1 MSAWRFHMSPAAC
14 LLLAAAHLPAQPAAS
29 TRPAQQPAQQPARTV
44 QYVYLRGTDTLGV
57 ETLTL
62 TDTSIVAVQSLR
74 GAPRIAWT
82 QYRQGT
88 ALGALALKAY
98 APNAPIGAPPVQQ
111 GVIRMQGD
119 SARLEFVTG
128 GRTVNQA
135 ALTKPGAFALVNSS
149 VIHAALVSQVALRM
163 KQTNVALFLSTGG
176 QTISATAIMRGDTMV
191 MNIGGVETRVL
202 ADANGLPREAI
213 IPSQNARVV
222 RSTSTIDAAGRI
234 DYGAPPGAPYTTE
247 QVRIPTGRGYELGA
261 TFTRPVLN
269 RTVAVVVT
277 ISGSGQQER
286 DSRVSIVP
294 GYAPFRD
301 IADSLARR
309 GIATVRFDD
318 RGVGESGGLDGV
330 SSATSADFA
339 DDVRS
344 VVAWLGRR
352 PDIDTAR
359 IALVGH
365 SEGGMIAPMIAAGSP
380 TLSGVASGA
389 PIPRVRALALLAGP
403 AYTGRRIML
412 FQNEQAIAAAP
423 RLTEAQR
430 DSVRRTVPAGLD
442 ALAKSNRWMGYFMSH
457 DPLLTAKRVKQPVL
471 ILQGDTD
478 HQITPEQADTLAAA
492 FRAGGNRAVTVKHF
506 PATNHLMLPDPS
518 GVASGYGGLKDTHVR
533 REVLG
538 ALADWLVL
546 TLR

>member
-1 MSAWRFHMSPAAC
+1 M
-14 LLLAAAHLPAQPAAS
+14 
-29 TRPAQQPAQQPARTV
+29 
-44 QYVYLRGTDTLGV
+44 
-57 ETLTL
+57 
-62 TDTSIVAVQSLR
+62 
-74 GAPRIAWT
+74 
-82 QYRQGT
+82 
-88 ALGALALKAY
+88 
-98 APNAPIGAPPVQQ
+98 QQ
-111 GVIRMQGD
+111 GVIRMKGD
-119 SARLEFVTG
+119 SARLEFITG

-149 VIHAALVSQVALRM
+149 VIHAALVSSMAVRM
-163 KQTNVALFLSTGG
+163 KQSALDLFLSTGG
-176 QTISATAIMRGDTMV
+176 QTISATATMRGDTMI

-202 ADANGLPREAI
+202 SDANGLPREAL

-222 RSTSTIDAAGRI
+222 RSTSTLDAAGRI
-234 DYGAPPGAPYTTE
+234 DYGVPANAPYTAE

-261 TFTRPVLN
+261 TLTRPTLN
-269 RTVAVVVT
+269 RTVPVVVT

-309 GIATVRFDD
+309 GIATLRFDD
-318 RGVGESGGLDGV
+318 RGVGESGGLEGL

-344 VVAWLGRR
+344 VIAWLAKR

-365 SEGGMIAPMIAAGSP
+365 SEGGMIAPMIAAGSA
-380 TLSGVASGA
+380 TTSGVASGA
-389 PIPRVRALALLAGP
+389 PIPRVRAIALMAGP
-403 AYTGRRIML
+403 AYTGRRIMTY
-412 FQNEQAIAAAP
+412 QNEQAITGAT
-423 RLTEAQR
+423 RLSETQR

-442 ALAKSNRWMGYFMSH
+442 ALAKSNRWVGYFMSH
-457 DPLLTAKRVKQPVL
+457 DPLLVAKQVRQPVL

-506 PATNHLMLPDPS
+506 PETNHLMLPDPS
-518 GVASGYGGLKDTHVR
+518 GIASGYGGLRDTHVR
-533 REVLG
+533 RDVLG
-538 ALADWLVL
+538 TLADWLVS

>member
-1 MSAWRFHMSPAAC
+1 MSTRRPRLSLAAC
-14 LLLAAAHLPAQPAAS
+14 VLLAAVQLPAQ
-29 TRPAQQPAQQPARTV
+29 QQPSPRTV

-62 TDTSIVAVQSLR
+62 SDTSIVAVQSMR

-82 QYRQGT
+82 QYRQGA
-88 ALGALALKAY
+88 ALGALSLKAY
-98 APNAPIGAPPVQQ
+98 APNAPLGAPPMQQ
-111 GVIRMQGD
+111 AMIRMRGD
-119 SARLEFVTG
+119 SAHLEFITG
-128 GRTVNQA
+128 ARTVSQA
-135 ALTKPGAFALVNSS
+135 ALTRPGAVALVNSS
-149 VIHAALVSQVALRM
+149 VIHAALVSSTAVRM
-163 KQTNVALFLSTGG
+163 KQTNVELFLSTGG
-176 QTISATAIMRGDTMV
+176 QTISATVTMRGDTMV
-191 MNIGGVETRVL
+191 MNIGGVETRVV

-222 RSTSTIDAAGRI
+222 RATSTVDAAGRI
-234 DYGAPPGAPYTTE
+234 EYNAPPGAPYTTE

-261 TFTRPVLN
+261 TLTRPVLN
-269 RTVAVVVT
+269 RTVPVIVT

-309 GIATVRFDD
+309 GIATLRFDD
-318 RGVGESGGLDGV
+318 RGVGDSGGLDGLNG
-330 SSATSADFA
+330 ATSADFA

-344 VVAWLGRR
+344 VIAWLGKR
-352 PDIDTAR
+352 PDIDTSR

-365 SEGGMIAPMIAAGSP
+365 SEGGMIAPMIAAGAP
-380 TLSGVASGA
+380 TTSGVASGV
-389 PIPRVRALALLAGP
+389 PIPRVRAIALLAGP
-403 AYTGRRIML
+403 AYTGRRIMM
-412 FQNEQAIAAAP
+412 FQNEQAIAGAS
-423 RLTEAQR
+423 RLTVAQR

-442 ALAKSNRWMGYFMSH
+442 ALAKSNKWMGYFMSH
-457 DPLLTAKRVKQPVL
+457 DPLLTARLVKQPVL

-506 PATNHLMLPDPS
+506 AETNHLMLPDPS
-518 GVASGYGGLKDTHVR
+518 GLFTGYGGLKDTHVR
-533 REVLG
+533 RDVLG
-538 ALADWLVL
+538 TLADWLVTVL
-546 TLR
+546 K